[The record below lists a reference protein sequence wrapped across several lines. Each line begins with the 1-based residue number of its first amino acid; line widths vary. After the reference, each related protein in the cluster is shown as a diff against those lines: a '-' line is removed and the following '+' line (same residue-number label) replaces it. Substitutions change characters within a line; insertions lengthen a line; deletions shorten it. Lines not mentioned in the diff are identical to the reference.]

1 TARHPIEEARS
12 FERAFLLPEIQL
24 DSYLTAVL
32 RCMISACLTP
42 YSPLDSPL
50 PKAGTRA
57 AIRVVS
63 AS

>member
-1 TARHPIEEARS
+1 IKKARS
-12 FERAFLLPEIQL
+12 SERAFLLPEIKL

-32 RCMISACLTP
+32 RYMSRACLTP
-42 YSPLDSPL
+42 YSPLGSPL
-50 PKAGTRA
+50 PKPGTRA